1 MKLDIRRGTTSE
13 GKAIAETLAEV
24 FYKDPVFLRV

>member
-13 GKAIAETLAEV
+13 GKAIAETLASIL
-24 FYKDPVFLRV
+24 KTSGLLRV